1 MLIIMICGG
10 DERTGSELRIFAN
23 LDRPVTKKSTKA
35 VQRCTVADD
44 NFSFSAGANI
54 DRVLE
59 ETIIANTNIGRV
71 NDFRSGPDNRSL
83 SYTGL
88 QIAVFRGH
96 QSNPQQAE
104 KLRWIASQHAR
115 EVRPFLQ

>member
-1 MLIIMICGG
+1 MLIIMTGGG

-23 LDRPVTKKSTKA
+23 LDRPVAKKSTKA

-44 NFSFSAGANI
+44 NFSFCPSANI

-71 NDFRSGPDNRSL
+71 NNFCPGPDNRSL
-83 SYTGL
+83 SYTRL
-88 QIAVFRGH
+88 HIAVLRGH

-104 KLRWIASQHAR
+104 KLRRVASQHAR
-115 EVRPFLQ
+115 E